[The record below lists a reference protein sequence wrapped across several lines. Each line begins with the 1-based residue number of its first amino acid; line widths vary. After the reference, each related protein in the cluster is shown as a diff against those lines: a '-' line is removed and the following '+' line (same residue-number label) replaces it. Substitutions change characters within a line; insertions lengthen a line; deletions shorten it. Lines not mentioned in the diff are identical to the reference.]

1 MPDEHDNEAHED
13 AVARAYTRL
22 RKAGPQPIVIHEE
35 EAAIWFEELQ
45 GRVNAALAEAAIA
58 RQETAAQ
65 SARIDRA
72 VEIGQSTADRLSER
86 IMGLTTRLETYITNA
101 DESGNAV
108 LRRLERLEDAIRDL
122 SAPKL
127 AVPTRATNHSY
138 KIQTL
143 RSAADTLRSGRV
155 VHSELV
161 AIAGSL
167 QNIASALATGQ

>member
-45 GRVNAALAEAAIA
+45 GRVNAALAEAAMA
-58 RQETAAQ
+58 RQEVSNQ

-101 DESGNAV
+101 DETMTAEGA
-108 LRRLERLEDAIRDL
+108 RIDRLEDAIRDMPVPHPRL
-122 SAPKL
+122 SVSNRHVEKIKTLL
-127 AVPTRATNHSY
+127 A
-138 KIQTL
+138 
-143 RSAADTLRSGRV
+143 AANRLEAARCTQ
-155 VHSELV
+155 SEMV
-161 AIAGSL
+161 AIAGSIRA
-167 QNIASALATGQ
+167 IAKDLDRG